1 MEKEMTAT
9 EIDTAKATAKA
20 AYDELE
26 VDYDEAKSAL
36 DEAKSALD
44 EAKSAPDN
52 AEVSFRIRMI
62 TYWLT

>member
-36 DEAKSALD
+36 DEAKSA
-44 EAKSAPDN
+44 PDN